1 MKKPK
6 YKNRRFY
13 CCETRGRR
21 YKLKMLVPSDGCC
34 KDSLLWDSEK
44 EYTRWCELK
53 LMEKKGFIQGLQRQV
68 KYDFQIV
75 YGSMSEPGMGIYVDK
90 MTYVADFKYQYTLPH
105 PSTIHPRDVIDY
117 SHFEPIVEDVKGYLT
132 REYKKKK
139 KLMEKVYGIVIK
151 ES

>member
-13 CCETRGRR
+13 CCETCGRR
-21 YKLKMLVPSDGCC
+21 YKLKMLVPSEGCC
-34 KDSLLWDSEK
+34 KDSFLWDSEK

-68 KYDFQIV
+68 KYDFQIA
-75 YGSMSEPGMGIYVDK
+75 YGSMSEPDMGIYVDK
-90 MTYVADFKYQYTLPH
+90 MTYVADFKYYDG
-105 PSTIHPRDVIDY
+105 IYFV
-117 SHFEPIVEDVKGYLT
+117 VEDAKGYRT

-151 ES
+151 ET